1 MRGFGHADVWVIL
14 QVPGNKADTVPCERL
29 RKEIIMNV
37 SSVPS
42 TTMASAA
49 AAQQLQAV
57 MEMQVA
63 MLKELAE
70 SQEQVSQLLVESG
83 LGQSVNVH
91 V

>member
-1 MRGFGHADVWVIL
+1 
-14 QVPGNKADTVPCERL
+14 
-29 RKEIIMNV
+29 MNV

-57 MEMQVA
+57 MEVQVA

-70 SQEQVSQLLVESG
+70 SQQQIAQLLVESG
-83 LGQSVNVH
+83 LGQSIDVLA
-91 V
+91 

>member
-1 MRGFGHADVWVIL
+1 
-14 QVPGNKADTVPCERL
+14 
-29 RKEIIMNV
+29 MNV

-49 AAQQLQAV
+49 AAQQLQVV
-57 MEMQVA
+57 MEAQVA

-70 SQEQVSQLLVESG
+70 SQQQIAQLLVESG
-83 LGQSVNVH
+83 LGQSVDVH